1 MWLVIP
7 FLAFVVGAMP
17 LVKAASPPGVE
28 VEKNA
33 VQTRDGKIHVIATS
47 ERRTVIGR
55 YTFDESAVVRP

>member
-1 MWLVIP
+1 MRLAIP
-7 FLAFVVGAMP
+7 FLTFLVGAMT
-17 LVKAASPPGVE
+17 VARAASPPGVE
-28 VEKNA
+28 AEKNA